1 MYDIIIIGAG
11 PSGMTAAL
19 YALRANKKVLVLE
32 AFTYGGQ
39 IINTLNIENYPALPH
54 ISGVDFATNL
64 YNQIIDMGCE
74 FKFEKVVDIKD
85 HTVITNENKYDGRA
99 IIIATGATNK
109 KLGLENEDKF
119 IGRGISYCA
128 TCDGNFYKGKVVAV
142 NGGGNTA
149 IEDAIY
155 LSNICSKVYLIHR
168 RDEFRASEV
177 TVNELKGK
185 ENVEFVLNSQITSL
199 VGNDKLEKIIINND
213 CELNVD
219 GLFIAIGQVPETN
232 NFTNILNLDD
242 GGYVISNDM
251 KTDIPGLYVC
261 GDVRSKS
268 LRQLTTAISD
278 GAIAATA
285 AINDINNKII

>member
-213 CELNVD
+213 CALNVD
-219 GLFIAIGQVPETN
+219 GLFIAIGQVQETN

>member
-32 AFTYGGQ
+32 ALTYGGQ
-39 IINTLNIENYPALPH
+39 IINTLRIDNYPAAPH

-64 YNQIIDMGCE
+64 YNQIMEMGCE

-109 KLGLENEDKF
+109 KLGLPLEDKF

-177 TVNELKGK
+177 TVNELKEK

-242 GGYVISNDM
+242 SGYVISNDM